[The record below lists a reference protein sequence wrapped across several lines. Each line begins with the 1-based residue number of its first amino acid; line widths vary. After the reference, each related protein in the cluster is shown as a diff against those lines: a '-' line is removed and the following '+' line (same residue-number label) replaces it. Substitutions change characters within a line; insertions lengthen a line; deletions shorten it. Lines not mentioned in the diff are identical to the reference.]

1 MASISSEY
9 DANMAGENSLQ
20 LPRSSSLV
28 FNASSSS
35 SGANS
40 TLAGLND
47 DSNPYQHLTEV
58 IVYQY
63 ICLTIFV
70 IGLIG
75 NSLSILV
82 FSRSSLRHRS
92 CAVYFLALAIT
103 DIVSLSSSFVDTVLP
118 SYNSLTLTIKS
129 EFICKLNPLMI
140 YFTADLSNFL
150 LAAASIDRAV
160 SIQWPVKARRYCRA
174 CIAICI
180 IVGMSI
186 FLLLINGHIFWGFE
200 IVNKTSYLAC
210 RPSSN
215 LIVYRSNGTTMT
227 YERFYK
233 IFDSLDMLFA
243 VMVPFIVMLIC
254 NIIIL
259 VRVITSRRSI
269 RSIVIT
275 TTTIQSKKFR
285 KRHDK
290 EKQLTVMLL
299 GSAAGSFSLESITEE
314 DDDSFSSSLSLLAFL
329 VFTLP
334 TEINDT
340 VRAFRPE
347 DPSES
352 VGAIGL
358 MTAIVI
364 AMGQFNHAI
373 HFYIY
378 TLTGGVFRAE
388 LIKLFTISKLN
399 VWKRETKSLP
409 HRQINT
415 DQTHLRAEL
424 IDQKNGINVH
434 DLWTIVF
441 RHRCSFDIEKR
452 CFLSTNKSRGETTES
467 DVRHLFSL
475 IISEEWK

>member
-1 MASISSEY
+1 MTSISTEY
-9 DANMAGENSLQ
+9 EANVAGENSLQ

-28 FNASSSS
+28 FNSSSS
-35 SGANS
+35 SSDANH
-40 TLAGLND
+40 TLAG
-47 DSNPYQHLTEV
+47 SNADADPYKHLTEV

-75 NSLSILV
+75 NSLSVLV

-103 DIVSLSSSFVDTVLP
+103 DIASLSSSFVDTVLP
-118 SYNSLTLTIKS
+118 SFNSLILTIKS
-129 EFICKLNPLMI
+129 EFICKLNPLVI

-160 SIQWPVKARRYCRA
+160 SIQWPVKARRFCQARV
-174 CIAICI
+174 AIYI

-200 IVNKTSYLAC
+200 IVNKTDYLAC

-215 LIVYRSNGTTMT
+215 LTVYRTNATTMT
-227 YERFYK
+227 YERFYQ

-259 VRVITSRRSI
+259 IRVLTSRRSI
-269 RSIVIT
+269 RSIV

-299 GSAAGSFSLESITEE
+299 GSAAGSFSLSLSLSLSRSNQWTRRRL
-314 DDDSFSSSLSLLAFL
+314 LSLLAFL

-347 DPSES
+347 APSES
-352 VGAIGL
+352 GGAMGL

-388 LIKLFTISKLN
+388 LVKLFTVSKLN
-399 VWKRETKSLP
+399 VWKSQTKSLS
-409 HRQINT
+409 HRQITT
-415 DQTHLRAEL
+415 DRSHLRTEL
-424 IDQKNGINVH
+424 IDQKDGIDVH
-434 DLWTIVF
+434 DL
-441 RHRCSFDIEKR
+441 
-452 CFLSTNKSRGETTES
+452 
-467 DVRHLFSL
+467 
-475 IISEEWK
+475 